1 MMVLFTCLH
10 FPMNQQGGCVPLMWH
25 AALCSGLATLSNGWA
40 ELSRNLSTLIT
51 PQVERKK
58 NKTIRDNKATR
69 VLIPIPT
76 ILAFHHK
83 PDGTYSSLTVFLLNH
98 C

>member
-40 ELSRNLSTLIT
+40 ELSRNLSTIIT
-51 PQVERKK
+51 PQVEKKKKK
-58 NKTIRDNKATR
+58 NDS
-69 VLIPIPT
+69 
-76 ILAFHHK
+76 
-83 PDGTYSSLTVFLLNH
+83 G
-98 C
+98 